1 MSKKICVVGLG
12 YVGMPLAYEFSKF
25 YKVIGFDSDKERAKQ
40 LSLGEDK
47 NHQIKKKDL
56 INSKI
61 HIISNLEK
69 FIDVDVYIVTVPTP
83 IKKNKKP
90 DLNPLIKATQ
100 SISAILKK
108 NDVIIYEST
117 MYPGLTEEVLVPIIE
132 KKSKLKL
139 NKDFSVG
146 YSPERISPGLK
157 SKSLTKITK
166 IISASNTKTLIFMR
180 EIYGKIIKTGL
191 HEAPNIRT
199 AEAAKILENTQR
211 DLNISLINEA
221 SIIFDK
227 LKIKTYDV
235 LKAAKTK
242 WNFID
247 IEPGLVGGH
256 CISIDPYYLKYKAE
270 KIGYS
275 PKIITS
281 GRYINEKMASYV
293 SKKIINLFK
302 SRKKIENKNLN
313 IGILGLS
320 FKENCSD
327 IRNSQVFKIIKFF
340 SKKKVKLQLV
350 DPWVLKKDLKDSNFQ
365 HLYVSKFTKKL
376 DCLIITIKHK
386 QFLKLKSGYFNRI
399 MKKNSFIFDLKNILE
414 NIKLKKIKV
423 ISL

>member
-25 YKVIGFDSDKERAKQ
+25 YKVIGFDSDKERTKQ

-56 INSKI
+56 ISSKI
-61 HIISNLEK
+61 NIISNLEK

-199 AEAAKILENTQR
+199 AEAAKILENMQR

-350 DPWVLKKDLKDSNFQ
+350 DPWVLKKDLKDTNFQ

>member
-56 INSKI
+56 ISSKI

-199 AEAAKILENTQR
+199 AEAAKILENMQR

>member
-199 AEAAKILENTQR
+199 AEAAKILENMQR

>member
-25 YKVIGFDSDKERAKQ
+25 YKVIGFDSDKERTKQ

-56 INSKI
+56 ISSKI
-61 HIISNLEK
+61 NIISNLEK

-199 AEAAKILENTQR
+199 AEAAKILENMQR

>member
-56 INSKI
+56 ISSKI
-61 HIISNLEK
+61 NIISNLEK

-199 AEAAKILENTQR
+199 AEAAKILENMQR

>member
-1 MSKKICVVGLG
+1 
-12 YVGMPLAYEFSKF
+12 
-25 YKVIGFDSDKERAKQ
+25 
-40 LSLGEDK
+40 
-47 NHQIKKKDL
+47 
-56 INSKI
+56 
-61 HIISNLEK
+61 
-69 FIDVDVYIVTVPTP
+69 VTVPTP

-199 AEAAKILENTQR
+199 AEAAKILENMQR